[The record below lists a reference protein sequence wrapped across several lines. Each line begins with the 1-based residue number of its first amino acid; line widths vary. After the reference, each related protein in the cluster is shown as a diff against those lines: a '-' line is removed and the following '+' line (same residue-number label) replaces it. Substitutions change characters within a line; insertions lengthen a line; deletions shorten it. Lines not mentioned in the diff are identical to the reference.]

1 MRKIILF
8 LLFILSGFI
17 LKAQNETKKI
27 SSQFIGGLAKLNH
40 LGIDNALQTG
50 FSLKI
55 QTKKRLLYNIGYQ
68 YILGASIKADDLNFL
83 GKTFNHNSHVQQS
96 QFNGLVGVNILNYK
110 KIGINVHT
118 GLSLNFLKQSF
129 VNNIYLKQIVPSWPL
144 QLVSES
150 TFEKKF
156 QVGITSEISTIINLG
171 KFSPGIN
178 LQYQFQKEFQFFSPS
193 IFLNYKL

>member
-8 LLFILSGFI
+8 AFFILSGFI
-17 LKAQNETKKI
+17 LKAQDETKKI
-27 SSQFIGGLAKLNH
+27 STQFIGGLAKLNH
-40 LGIDNALQTG
+40 LGINNALQTG
-50 FSLKI
+50 FSLEI
-55 QTKKRLLYNIGYQ
+55 QTKKWLLYNIGYQ

-83 GKTFNHNSHVQQS
+83 SKTFNYNSHVQQS

-129 VNNIYLKQIVPSWPL
+129 VNNIYLKEIVPSWPL

>member
-1 MRKIILF
+1 MKVISFLFIFTILF
-8 LLFILSGFI
+8 INGFAQTNKSYN
-17 LKAQNETKKI
+17 LKFNLGI
-27 SSQFIGGLAKLNH
+27 SNLNH
-40 LGIDNALQTG
+40 LRVNDALLTG
-50 FSLKI
+50 FSLEI
-55 QTKKRLLYNIGYQ
+55 PTKKNLSYKAAYQ
-68 YILGASIKADDLNFL
+68 YFVGANIKEDDLNFL
-83 GKTFNHNSHVQQS
+83 NKTFNYNSHVQQS

-156 QVGITSEISTIINLG
+156 QVGSTSEISTIINLG

>member
-1 MRKIILF
+1 MHFLF
-8 LLFILSGFI
+8 LSGFI
-17 LKAQNETKKI
+17 LKAQDETKKI
-27 SSQFIGGLAKLNH
+27 STQFIGGLAKLNH
-40 LGIDNALQTG
+40 LGINNALQTG
-50 FSLKI
+50 FSLEI
-55 QTKKRLLYNIGYQ
+55 QTKKWLLYNIGYQ

-83 GKTFNHNSHVQQS
+83 SKTFNYNSHVQQS

-129 VNNIYLKQIVPSWPL
+129 VNTIYLKEIVPSWPL

>member
-1 MRKIILF
+1 VRKIILF
-8 LLFILSGFI
+8 AFFILSGFI
-17 LKAQNETKKI
+17 LKAQDETKKI
-27 SSQFIGGLAKLNH
+27 STQFIGGLAKLNH
-40 LGIDNALQTG
+40 LGINNALQTG
-50 FSLKI
+50 FSLEI
-55 QTKKRLLYNIGYQ
+55 QTKKWLLYNIGYQ

-83 GKTFNHNSHVQQS
+83 SKTFNYNSHVQQS

-129 VNNIYLKQIVPSWPL
+129 VNNIYLKEIVPSWPL

>member
-1 MRKIILF
+1 MKYVS
-8 LLFILSGFI
+8 LLILSLIFSS
-17 LKAQNETKKI
+17 LKAQENTSTYNLKFNLGI
-27 SSQFIGGLAKLNH
+27 SNLNH
-40 LGIDNALQTG
+40 LRVNDALLTG
-50 FSLKI
+50 FSLEI
-55 QTKKRLLYNIGYQ
+55 PTKNNLSYKAAYQ
-68 YILGASIKADDLNFL
+68 YFVGANITEDDLNFL
-83 GKTFNHNSHVQQS
+83 GKTFNYNSHVQQS
-96 QFNGLVGVNILNYK
+96 QLNGLVGVNILNYK
-110 KIGINVHT
+110 RLGINVHT

-129 VNNIYLKQIVPSWPL
+129 VNNIYLKEIFPNQPF

-156 QVGITSEISTIINLG
+156 QIGSTTEISTIINLG